1 MANGSLKP
9 FYKYILHFIIKN
21 PFFQGLLRCNPDLI
35 LHIFMVTLF
44 KHKLNLQTMKHFL
57 KLVFLTSFI
66 FSAFLVSAQIIN
78 VPNRIEN
85 KAVNRVNNKIDQ
97 GIDKGLDAVE
107 DDVTGKNKKKEKNS
121 NNNQTEQTEQE
132 NSGNSESGNTATSTN
147 KPVAPQDKPS
157 MQTYSKYDFIPGEKV
172 MFFDDFAETAVG
184 DFPPNWNTNAS
195 GEVVTTNLFPGN
207 WFKMIG
213 SGCVALDE
221 GLKLPDNFTIEY
233 DVISNPMDESN
244 TASEFG
250 FYLYS
255 AEDPKD
261 LNEGGAVPGLKG
273 GIKMSFG
280 YRATYS
286 AYNEEGYTIEGTKDD
301 AVMEP
306 GKKYRLS
313 FWVQKTRLRVYQD
326 QVKIFDLPKVFKPGF
341 QANMMRFELWESANP
356 MITNFRVAAGLPDMR
371 SKLITE
377 GKLVSY
383 GIYFDVNKDVVK
395 PESYGTL
402 KGIADVLKENPTV
415 RVKIVGHTDSDGAD
429 AANLDLSKRRG
440 ASVKA
445 ELIKNFG
452 IDASRLE
459 SDGLGESKPVAP
471 NDTQVNKAMNRR
483 VEFIKL

>member
-1 MANGSLKP
+1 MKLL
-9 FYKYILHFIIKN
+9 FR
-21 PFFQGLLRCNPDLI
+21 FF
-35 LHIFMVTLF
+35 
-44 KHKLNLQTMKHFL
+44 FL
-57 KLVFLTSFI
+57 ASFVL
-66 FSAFLVSAQIIN
+66 SVSGVSAQIIN
-78 VPNRIEN
+78 VGNRIEN
-85 KAVNRVNNKIDQ
+85 KATNRINNKIDQ

-107 DDVTGKNKKKEKNS
+107 DDITGKNKEEGKTKTKKAKVEE
-121 NNNQTEQTEQE
+121 EQSD
-132 NSGNSESGNTATSTN
+132 NDESGENTSSGSSMT
-147 KPVAPQDKPS
+147 KPQDKPS
-157 MQTYSKYDFIPGEKV
+157 MQTYSKYDFVPGEKV
-172 MFFDDFAETAVG
+172 LYFDDFAETAVG
-184 DFPPNWNTNAS
+184 DFPPNWNTTAS
-195 GEVVTTNLFPGN
+195 GEVVTNNIFPGN

-213 SGCVALDE
+213 SGCVALEE
-221 GLKLPDNFTIEY
+221 GIKLPDNYTIEF
-233 DVISNPMDESN
+233 DVIPYTVEENIESF
-244 TASEFG
+244 EYG

-255 AEDPKD
+255 AQNPKD
-261 LNEGGAVPGLKG
+261 LFEGGAVPGNNG

-286 AYNEEGYTIEGTKDD
+286 AYSEEGYTISGDKED
-301 AVMEP
+301 ATAKMEA

-326 QVKIFDLPKVFKPGF
+326 QVKIFDLPKVFASGMICN
-341 QANMMRFELWESANP
+341 QMRFELWGESGP
-356 MITNFRVAAGLPDMR
+356 MVTNFRIAAGMPDMR

-440 ASVKA
+440 ESVKA
-445 ELIKNFG
+445 ELVKNFG

-459 SDGLGESKPVAP
+459 SDGLGETKPVAP
-471 NDTQVNKAMNRR
+471 NDTPSNKAMNRR
-483 VEFIKL
+483 VEFVKL

>member
-1 MANGSLKP
+1 
-9 FYKYILHFIIKN
+9 
-21 PFFQGLLRCNPDLI
+21 
-35 LHIFMVTLF
+35 
-44 KHKLNLQTMKHFL
+44 MKIYM
-57 KLVFLTSFI
+57 KLVFLASFI
-66 FSAFLVSAQIIN
+66 ISGLFVSAQIIN
-78 VPNRIEN
+78 VGNQIEN
-85 KAVNRVNNKIDQ
+85 KVVNRVNQKIDQ

-107 DDVTGKNKKKEKNS
+107 DDIAGSTKKKSKSKSEKAPAK
-121 NNNQTEQTEQE
+121 QKTQE
-132 NSGNSESGNTATSTN
+132 NNDTDKAVTESASSTKPSG
-147 KPVAPQDKPS
+147 PQDKQS
-157 MQTYSKYDFIPGEKV
+157 MQTYSKYDFVPGEKV
-172 MFFDDFAETAVG
+172 LYFDDFTETAVG
-184 DFPPNWNTNAS
+184 DFPPNWNSTAS
-195 GEVVTTNLFPGN
+195 GEVVTNNIYPGN

-213 SGCVALDE
+213 EGCVALEE
-221 GLKLPDNFTIEY
+221 GIKLPENYTIEF
-233 DVISNPMDESN
+233 DVIPYAVDEN
-244 TASEFG
+244 NVNFEYG

-255 AEDPKD
+255 AQNPKD
-261 LNEGGAVPGLKG
+261 LNEGGAVPGNNG

-286 AYNEEGYTIEGTKDD
+286 AYSDEGYTISGDKED
-301 AVMEP
+301 ATANMEA

-326 QVKIFDLPKVFKPGF
+326 QVKIFDLPKVFKPGMICN
-341 QANMMRFELWESANP
+341 QMRFELWGESGP
-356 MITNFRVAAGLPDMR
+356 IVTNFRIAAGMPDMR

-395 PESYGTL
+395 PESYATL

-445 ELIKNFG
+445 ELVKNFG

-459 SDGLGESKPVAP
+459 SDGLGETKPVSP
-471 NDTQVNKAMNRR
+471 NDTPSNKAMNRR
-483 VEFIKL
+483 VEFLKL

>member
-1 MANGSLKP
+1 MKPIVSLL
-9 FYKYILHFIIKN
+9 FVLVIT
-21 PFFQGLLRCNPDLI
+21 GLS
-35 LHIFMVTLF
+35 
-44 KHKLNLQTMKHFL
+44 LN
-57 KLVFLTSFI
+57 VF
-66 FSAFLVSAQIIN
+66 AQFNIGG
-78 VPNRIEN
+78 RIEN
-85 KAVNRVNNKIDQ
+85 KVNNRVNNRIDN
-97 GIDKGLDAVE
+97 GIDKGLDGIEKGVK
-107 DDVTGKNKKKEKNS
+107 DDKNKKDTEAKEQQDNGQSGEGSVENTNS
-121 NNNQTEQTEQE
+121 
-132 NSGNSESGNTATSTN
+132 SSA
-147 KPVAPQDKPS
+147 KPQDQPA

-172 MFFDDFAETAVG
+172 IFYDDFKETSVG
-184 DFPPNWNTNAS
+184 DFPASWNTTAS
-195 GEVVTTNLFPGN
+195 GEVVTTNLFLGN

-221 GLKLPDNFTIEY
+221 GVKLPDNFTIEY
-233 DVISNPMDESN
+233 DVVPYPVEENN
-244 TASEFG
+244 TSFEFG

-255 AEDPKD
+255 AENPKD

-280 YRATYS
+280 YRGTYS
-286 AYNEEGYTIEGTKDD
+286 AYNEEGYTISGEKED
-301 AVMEP
+301 ATMET

-356 MITNFRVAAGLPDMR
+356 MICNFRIAAGLPDMR
-371 SKLITE
+371 NKLITE

-402 KGIADVLKENPTV
+402 KGIADVLKENPDV

-429 AANLDLSKRRG
+429 ANNLDLSKRRG
-440 ASVKA
+440 ASVKS
-445 ELIKNFG
+445 ELVKNFG
-452 IDASRLE
+452 IDVSRLE
-459 SDGLGESKPVAP
+459 SDGLGETKPVAP
-471 NDTQVNKAMNRR
+471 NDSSVNKALNRR